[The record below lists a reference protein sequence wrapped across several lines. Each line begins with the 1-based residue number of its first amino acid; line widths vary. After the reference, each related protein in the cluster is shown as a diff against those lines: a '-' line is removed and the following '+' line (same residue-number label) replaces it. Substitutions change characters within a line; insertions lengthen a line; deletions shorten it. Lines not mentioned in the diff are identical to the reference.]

1 MLSHVPA
8 SGRGGFSSSLLSSPC
23 LLACPRGGGV
33 AGNPQRFLPPEAVV
47 LKARGEGGGTLYLA
61 MSGVFGCN
69 IGMGCVTYW
78 HREGRGQGCR
88 STPYNTQDSPRQ
100 RIPRPQT
107 SGSHGWK
114 LSPEAAN
121 QALWVIRVPKFM
133 QFHMWYLTSFCPL
146 GGMDPHLQ
154 SFSTELKCSA
164 WNRMA

>member
-23 LLACPRGGGV
+23 LHACPRGGGV
-33 AGNPQRFLPPEAVV
+33 AGNRQRFLPPEAVV
-47 LKARGEGGGTLYLA
+47 LKVQGRGTLYLA
-61 MSGVFGCN
+61 MSGGVFGCN

-121 QALWVIRVPKFM
+121 QALWIIRVPKFM

-154 SFSTELKCSA
+154 SISTKLKCSA